1 MAKPSM
7 AKLRYLRL
15 LDFGD
20 LWSNMLLPNC
30 LLLST
35 LIYKKTAC
43 LTTNSSVLSVLKS
56 NSIILSDNR
65 AERGGPFFTI
75 FVPYWTSNCYI
86 IIE

>member
-56 NSIILSDNR
+56 NSIILSENR
-65 AERGGPFFTI
+65 AGRGGGYCST
-75 FVPYWTSNCYI
+75 VVH
-86 IIE
+86 

>member
-56 NSIILSDNR
+56 NSIILSENR
-65 AERGGPFFTI
+65 AGRGGGYCST
-75 FVPYWTSNCYI
+75 VVY
-86 IIE
+86 

>member
-20 LWSNMLLPNC
+20 FWSNMLLPNC

-35 LIYKKTAC
+35 LIYKKAAC

-56 NSIILSDNR
+56 NSIILSENR
-65 AERGGPFFTI
+65 AGRGGGYCST
-75 FVPYWTSNCYI
+75 VVH
-86 IIE
+86 

>member
-35 LIYKKTAC
+35 LIYKKMAC
-43 LTTNSSVLSVLKS
+43 LTTNLSVLSVLKS
-56 NSIILSDNR
+56 NSIILSENR
-65 AERGGPFFTI
+65 AGRGGGYCST
-75 FVPYWTSNCYI
+75 VVH
-86 IIE
+86 

>member
-30 LLLST
+30 LLLRT

-56 NSIILSDNR
+56 NSIILSENR
-65 AERGGPFFTI
+65 AERGGGYCST
-75 FVPYWTSNCYI
+75 VVH
-86 IIE
+86 